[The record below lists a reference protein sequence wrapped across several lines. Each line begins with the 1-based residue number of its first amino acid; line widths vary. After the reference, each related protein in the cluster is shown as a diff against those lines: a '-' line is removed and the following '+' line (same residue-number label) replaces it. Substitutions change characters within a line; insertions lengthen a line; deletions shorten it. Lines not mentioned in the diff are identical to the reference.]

1 MFLGRLNFEAP
12 LKADSKPNAERKL
25 TIDLSPNKRSMRIK
39 HAFPVGHTSKGKTTF
54 NF

>member
-25 TIDLSPNKRSMRIK
+25 TIDLSPQQ
-39 HAFPVGHTSKGKTTF
+39 ALYADETCFPCGTYE
-54 NF
+54 